1 MKDSRQTKLGD
12 FAPINRVALPEP
24 EEPYTG
30 FNEFGDRIHPDGT
43 FIPGDEM
50 TDEEHLQMVK
60 DHLARGGQDEED
72 GAGVP
77 FDMYEAFHDHI
88 SGAHPI
94 HPDDM
99 TPELES
105 LIAHE
110 TAKEEY
116 RAKEEAAKNKAIG
129 RVAIKPVSLGEAPA
143 KVTPAS
149 TPPRHQVRV
158 RKKPVETPPPKE
170 KGPTS
175 VMSDWQK
182 ARLKEQAELTDEERA
197 RRVKELND
205 KHIETLRRQRDNEA
219 GEGLQHEGK
228 GNPFDVETCSNC
240 QGSFV
245 DHSVGAHSMCNAC
258 LNADEKTRFSRTPAE
273 KAKRA
278 AERKAKKGK

>member
-12 FAPINRVALPEP
+12 FPAINPVTIPEP
-24 EEPYTG
+24 EE
-30 FNEFGDRIHPDGT
+30 
-43 FIPGDEM
+43 
-50 TDEEHLQMVK
+50 EEE
-60 DHLARGGQDEED
+60 GI
-72 GAGVP
+72 P
-77 FDMYEAFHDHI
+77 FDMYEAFHNHM

-105 LIAHE
+105 LIARE

-116 RAKEEAAKNKAIG
+116 RAKEEAAKNRAIG

-149 TPPRHQVRV
+149 TSPRHQVKV

-170 KGPTS
+170 KGPTEVLS
-175 VMSDWQK
+175 EWQK

-197 RRVKELND
+197 RRVKLLND
-205 KHIETLRRQRDNEA
+205 RHVETIKIQRDIDA

-228 GNPFDVETCSNC
+228 GNPFHVETCSNC
-240 QGSFV
+240 RGNFV
-245 DHSVGAHSMCNAC
+245 DHSVGARSMCNPC

-273 KAKRA
+273 KAKR
-278 AERKAKKGK
+278 KAKKGK